1 MAILSKRR
9 KENVGGNFYV
19 DTNCIDCETC
29 MILAPEVF
37 KEDGDASS
45 VYAQPTDEP
54 STKKALQALVSC
66 PTYSI
71 GLEMALPELKEIR
84 ESFPLLIEEDVYYN
98 GYHSEKSFGAAS
110 YFIKRENGNILVD
123 SPRFAAALAEKIK
136 SFGGIKYIFL
146 THKDDIADQNK
157 YAEYFGAKRI
167 FHEADYNRHLV
178 SAEIQIKGE
187 EIISIDE
194 DVKIIPVPGHTKGHC
209 VLLYRDKFLFT
220 GDHLAYS
227 PTREHLHAFKNAC
240 WYSWEK
246 QIESMKKIAK
256 FNFEWVLPGHG
267 RKFNADY
274 ATMKKQMQ
282 LCIDWMEK
290 V

>member
-1 MAILSKRR
+1 MAIFTNRR
-9 KENVGGNFYV
+9 KENVEGNFYV
-19 DTNCIDCETC
+19 DSTCIDCETC

-45 VYAQPTDEP
+45 VYNQPSDEQN
-54 STKKALQALVSC
+54 KIRALQALVAC
-66 PTYSI
+66 PTHSI
-71 GLEMALPELKEIR
+71 GLVENLPETKQVR
-84 ESFPLLIEEDVYYN
+84 ESFPILIEDSVYYN

-123 SPRFAAALAEKIK
+123 SPRYAAGLAEKIK
-136 SFGGIKYIFL
+136 SLGGVKYIFL
-146 THKDDIADQNK
+146 THKDDIADQDK

-167 FHEADYNRHLV
+167 FHEEDFNRHLP
-178 SAEIQIKGE
+178 SAEIPIQGQ
-187 EIISIDE
+187 EIFRIDE
-194 DVKIIPVPGHTKGHC
+194 DVKIIPVPGHTKGHT

-227 PTREHLHAFKNAC
+227 PVKQHLHAFRNAC

-246 QIESMKKIAK
+246 QIESMKRLAE

-267 RKFNADY
+267 RRYNADY
-274 ATMKKQMQ
+274 PTMRESIGKCIEWMGKK
-282 LCIDWMEK
+282 
-290 V
+290 